1 MRSGESEPD
10 TPGKLTRVSDRA
22 VVTAEETGSSNPAGA
37 AAQGSRGEAAASG
50 GGKPTAAM
58 ETRSDSK
65 SPETTQKPDAY
76 ADFDASGEQE
86 AGAEIA
92 TDAAQWSQEDL
103 VAQIRESFALIEPYG
118 TEATTWFYEHFF
130 AANPRYRKYFSGD
143 PDAQHRRLFQ
153 AVQRI
158 VDDLDKLDEFLPY
171 LRRLAL
177 RHRKF
182 GLRAAHYQAFGASL
196 LATVAQ
202 YCGDQWTERTNA
214 AWDAG
219 YGLVANV
226 MLEAAAEADALGPAY
241 WEAEV
246 VSHQTLAEGIV
257 RVAVRPVPDSRFAES
272 EGKGAYRYVAG
283 QYAAVETA
291 ALPRVWR
298 DFSFAG
304 RLSGEEGGDEV
315 EFHIQL
321 GRPGGVS
328 EVLVNQ
334 TSVGDRLRI
343 AAAEGELAFPG
354 PEHTSRLLAV
364 VHGTGAAPVHALIQ
378 QAIADKDLR
387 PLTVVLA
394 SDDGPHYLAESMRAL
409 ADEHGEMTVEEVIG
423 DPLAAVR
430 AHAAASDAHGACG
443 AVLVGPSALV
453 DESRSA
459 LLAAGVDPEAISSDL
474 FD

>member
-1 MRSGESEPD
+1 M
-10 TPGKLTRVSDRA
+10 
-22 VVTAEETGSSNPAGA
+22 VTAEG
-37 AAQGSRGEAAASG
+37 
-50 GGKPTAAM
+50 
-58 ETRSDSK
+58 
-65 SPETTQKPDAY
+65 TTEKQDAY
-76 ADFDASGEQE
+76 ADFDASADPEDE
-86 AGAEIA
+86 AGIA

-103 VAQIRESFALIEPYG
+103 VAEIRESFALIEPYG
-118 TEATTWFYEHFF
+118 SEATAWFYEHFF

-143 PDAQHRRLFQ
+143 AATQHRRLFQ

-158 VDDLDKLDEFLPY
+158 VGDLDKLDEFLPY

-182 GLRAAHYQAFGASL
+182 GLRAPHYQAFGASL

-202 YCGDQWTERTNA
+202 YCGDQWTERTSA
-214 AWDAG
+214 AWEAG

-226 MLEAAAEADALGPAY
+226 MLDAAAEADGLGPAF

-246 VSHQTLAEGIV
+246 TAHETLAEGVV
-257 RVAVRPVPDSRFAES
+257 RVVVRPVADSRFAES
-272 EGKGAYRYVAG
+272 EGEGAYRYAAG

-298 DFSFAG
+298 DFSFATRPG
-304 RLSGEEGGDEV
+304 GDEGGDDI
-315 EFHIQL
+315 EFHVQL
-321 GRPGGVS
+321 GRAGGVS
-328 EVLVNQ
+328 DVLVSQ
-334 TSVGDRLRI
+334 TAVGDRLRV

-354 PEHTSRLLAV
+354 PERTARLLAIA
-364 VHGTGAAPVHALIQ
+364 HGTGAAPVYGLIQ
-378 QAIADKDLR
+378 AAVAEGDLR

-394 SDDGPHYLAESMRAL
+394 SDEGPHYLADAFRAL
-409 ADEHGEMTVEEVIG
+409 AEEHGEMTVEEVVG
-423 DPLAAVR
+423 DPLAAVH
-430 AHAAASDAHGACG
+430 AHAAASEAHGACG

-459 LLAAGVDPEAISSDL
+459 LLAAGVDPEAVSSDL

>member
-1 MRSGESEPD
+1 
-10 TPGKLTRVSDRA
+10 L
-22 VVTAEETGSSNPAGA
+22 
-37 AAQGSRGEAAASG
+37 
-50 GGKPTAAM
+50 
-58 ETRSDSK
+58 
-65 SPETTQKPDAY
+65 QKQDAY
-76 ADFDASGEQE
+76 ADFDAS
-86 AGAEIA
+86 ADPGAEAAIA
-92 TDAAQWSQEDL
+92 TDAAQWEQADL
-103 VAQIRESFALIEPYG
+103 IAEIRESFALIEPYG
-118 TEATTWFYEHFF
+118 PEATAWFYEHFF
-130 AANPRYRKYFSGD
+130 AANPRYRKYFSAD
-143 PDAQHRRLFQ
+143 PATQHRRLFH

-158 VDDLDKLDEFLPY
+158 VGDLDKLDEFLPY

-182 GLRAAHYQAFGASL
+182 GLRAAHYQAFGTSL

-226 MLEAAAEADALGPAY
+226 MLDAAAEADALGPAY
-241 WEAEV
+241 WDAEV
-246 VSHQTLAEGIV
+246 VAHETLADGIV
-257 RVAVRPVPDSRFAES
+257 RVVARPIVNARFADS
-272 EGKGAYRYVAG
+272 EHQGAYRYAAG

-298 DFSFAG
+298 DFSFAT
-304 RLSGEEGGDEV
+304 RPSGGLGGDEV
-315 EFHIQL
+315 EFHVQI
-321 GRPGGVS
+321 GRSGGVS

-334 TSVGDRLRI
+334 TAVGDRLRI

-354 PEHTSRLLAV
+354 PERTARLLAV

-378 QAIADKDLR
+378 NAIAEKDLR

-394 SDDGPHYLAESMRAL
+394 SDEGPHYLADALRAL
-409 ADEHGEMTVEEVIG
+409 AEEHGEMTVDEVVG
-423 DPLAAVR
+423 DPLAAVH

-459 LLAAGVDPEAISSDL
+459 LLAAGVDPGAVSSDL

>member
-1 MRSGESEPD
+1 MRSGESEPGP
-10 TPGKLTRVSDRA
+10 PGKLTRVSDRA
-22 VVTAEETGSSNPAGA
+22 VVTAAEETK
-37 AAQGSRGEAAASG
+37 Q
-50 GGKPTAAM
+50 
-58 ETRSDSK
+58 
-65 SPETTQKPDAY
+65 DAY
-76 ADFDASGEQE
+76 ADFDASADPGAE
-86 AGAEIA
+86 AGIA
-92 TDAAQWSQEDL
+92 TDAAQWAQADL
-103 VAQIRESFALIEPYG
+103 IAEIRESFALIEPYG
-118 TEATTWFYEHFF
+118 PEATAWFYEHFF
-130 AANPRYRKYFSGD
+130 AANPRYRKYFSA
-143 PDAQHRRLFQ
+143 DAATQHRRLFL

-158 VDDLDKLDEFLPY
+158 VGDLDKLDEFLPY

-182 GLRAAHYQAFGASL
+182 GLRAAHYQAFGTSL

-202 YCGDQWTERTNA
+202 YSGDQWTERTNA

-219 YGLVANV
+219 YGLVATV
-226 MLEAAAEADALGPAY
+226 MLDAVAEADALGPAY
-241 WEAEV
+241 WDAEV
-246 VSHQTLAEGIV
+246 VTHETLADGIV
-257 RVAVRPVPDSRFAES
+257 RVVARPIVHARFADS
-272 EGKGAYRYVAG
+272 EHKGAYRYVAG

-298 DFSFAG
+298 DFSFAT
-304 RLSGEEGGDEV
+304 RPSGDMGGDEV
-315 EFHIQL
+315 EFHVQL
-321 GRPGGVS
+321 GRSRGVS

-334 TSVGDRLRI
+334 TAVGDRLRI

-354 PEHTSRLLAV
+354 PERTSRLLAV

-378 QAIADKDLR
+378 HAIAEGDLR

-394 SDDGPHYLAESMRAL
+394 SDEGPHYLADALRAL
-409 ADEHGEMTVEEVIG
+409 AEEHGEMVVEEVVG
-423 DPLAAVR
+423 DPLAAVH

-459 LLAAGVDPEAISSDL
+459 LLAAGVDPEAVSSDL